1 MIASSCQKPITYV
14 GCIFILINDRIIGNL
29 GAAMQLVELGNE
41 TQLSGL
47 RKQAKLS

>member
-29 GAAMQLVELGNE
+29 GAAMQLVEIEKRN
-41 TQLSGL
+41 TIVWFKKTS
-47 RKQAKLS
+47 

>member
-29 GAAMQLVELGNE
+29 GAAMQLVEI
-41 TQLSGL
+41 
-47 RKQAKLS
+47 RKRNTIVWFKKTS

>member
-29 GAAMQLVELGNE
+29 GAAMQLVEIGKRN
-41 TQLSGL
+41 TIVWFKKTG
-47 RKQAKLS
+47 